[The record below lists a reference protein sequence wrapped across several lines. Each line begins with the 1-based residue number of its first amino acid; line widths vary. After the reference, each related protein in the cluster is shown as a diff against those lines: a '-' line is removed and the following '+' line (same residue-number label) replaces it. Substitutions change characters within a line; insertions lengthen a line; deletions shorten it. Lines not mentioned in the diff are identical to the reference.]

1 MANNMIL
8 NNISVQEILDS
19 SHSLGWENVKIE
31 DVRYIQALLSELKY
45 DPSEYYI
52 NLLLTSEAFK
62 NLPKTHQHHLYIRI
76 EYLRDI
82 GVMNY
87 TLAKD

>member
-1 MANNMIL
+1 MIL

-19 SHSLGWENVKIE
+19 SQNLNWVNVKEE
-31 DVRYIQALLSELKY
+31 DARYIQSLLSELKY
-45 DPSEYYI
+45 DLSEYYI

-62 NLPKTHQHHLYIRI
+62 NLPKTYQHHIYIRI

-82 GVMNY
+82 GVIKN
-87 TLAKD
+87 